1 MTGELCV
8 DLVIPPM
15 TPHIVVFFP
24 SRAVPRRYF
33 AASGCESQ
41 ILTRNAVSIKDIRKT
56 ELGQLRPP
64 PELTLGSGQ
73 SGRPVGDG
81 VFDLQSLDLQSNREN
96 APFLNAIKGEISEK
110 M

>member
-24 SRAVPRRYF
+24 SRAVPCCYF

-64 PELTLGSGQ
+64 PEFTPGPCRLGKPAEG
-73 SGRPVGDG
+73 GA
-81 VFDLQSLDLQSNREN
+81 LDL
-96 APFLNAIKGEISEK
+96 
-110 M
+110 